1 MNKDFLVHFDHGY
14 NKERYNLEIRG
25 PSMMRRKK
33 RVVSFEVDGTRYE
46 GWTAFA
52 MRSKCQKMLMLLR
65 FWRDYFVYNHGHKQ
79 GFDWRLVERF
89 DNELLEWKSQI
100 DALMIH
106 CDVDPL
112 L

>member
-1 MNKDFLVHFDHGY
+1 M
-14 NKERYNLEIRG
+14 
-25 PSMMRRKK
+25 
-33 RVVSFEVDGTRYE
+33 VSFAVDGTRHE
-46 GWTAFA
+46 GWTAFGE
-52 MRSKCQKMLMLLR
+52 RSKCQKMLMLLR